1 MIRKL
6 IILIVLRV
14 LNVRNIL
21 FNLEI
26 LKILLDLTVRAL
38 LRNENNVIKKLFKSD
53 TIIMMKS
60 NLLDRI

>member
-60 NLLDRI
+60 NLLDTI